1 MLYRKAQA
9 PVETAA
15 DPVQS
20 AQRPPDLQDQVGND
34 FLGAVLAARIPSSA
48 PISAIDLA
56 RQIMEEDE
64 EELGM
69 DELAA

>member
-1 MLYRKAQA
+1 MLYRRARA
-9 PVETAA
+9 PVETHA

-20 AQRPPDLQDQVGND
+20 AQRTPDLQDQMGND
-34 FLGAVLAARIPSSA
+34 FLGAVLSHRIPSSA

-64 EELGM
+64 DDLSP
-69 DELAA
+69 DEIAA